1 MTRGARARPQLPQ
14 GGTRLGRLACAGV
27 GLLVGTWFALQ
38 GMVVLA
44 FGRGSG
50 RLVEGV
56 AASLLAIVVLGLWA
70 FQRPAAPGWRAAL
83 AVALVPLYLVATLL
97 L

>member
-1 MTRGARARPQLPQ
+1 VTRGAPVGREYPP
-14 GGTRLGRLACAGV
+14 GGTRLGRLACGGV